1 MSRSLIAVLL
11 LAGIATG
18 VQAQPV
24 QFVAGSRVEGHIG
37 SSWSPCIVVG
47 AQLPT
52 GGYRLHCD
60 SLPDPTNVFSES
72 DIRRPGGVQPLP
84 QGPAVQGRFGS
95 NWIDCTQLGPQMP
108 TGGYRLHCPA
118 LPDDNVFSESDV
130 RRPTVIQPPSQ
141 GRAVQGRFGSVW
153 IDCTQVGPQ
162 LPTGGY
168 RLHCPALP
176 DDNVFSESDVR

>member
-60 SLPDPTNVFSES
+60 SLPDPTNV
-72 DIRRPGGVQPLP
+72 
-84 QGPAVQGRFGS
+84 
-95 NWIDCTQLGPQMP
+95 
-108 TGGYRLHCPA
+108 
-118 LPDDNVFSESDV
+118 SESDV